1 MCYPCNETSYSC
13 GFPCPPSCIPSPVLP
28 EHCSSPV
35 AIGQTITGQPGTAA
49 AVHNSG
55 TPCRPVL
62 NFTIPQGGTGP
73 EGPAG
78 PQGPVGP
85 EGPQGAAGADGAQG
99 IQGPMGPQG
108 SQGPAGPTGPMGL
121 TGPIGATGPT
131 GPMGLTGPAG
141 ATGPAGPT
149 GPMGLTGPT
158 GATGP
163 AGPTGPMGLTGPI
176 GATGPTGPM
185 GLTGPI
191 GATGPTGPMG
201 LTGPAGATG
210 PAGPTGPMG
219 PAGSAPAAE
228 LLHSVHVPAQESE
241 DAGLPLIF
249 NTNQVQAGTSITH
262 TAGTGVFSIVRSG
275 IYQILY
281 SVTATDAAAHKTVT
295 VELRNTG
302 VSIPGSRTSGSTPMS
317 TGTASLSASIILN
330 VTGTASISL
339 VPVTA
344 DSTFT
349 NASIQLIRLGNAV

>member
-35 AIGQTITGQPGTAA
+35 TIGQTITGQPGTAA

-149 GPMGLTGPT
+149 GPMGLTGP
-158 GATGP
+158 
-163 AGPTGPMGLTGPI
+163 
-176 GATGPTGPM
+176 
-185 GLTGPI
+185 
-191 GATGPTGPMG
+191 
-201 LTGPAGATG
+201 AGATG

-228 LLHSVHVPAQESE
+228 LLHSVHVPAQEPE